1 MMKRDRER
9 KRVKEIASVFLKH
22 GLSNPSGV
30 RAALEELGPTFV
42 KMGQMLST
50 RPDILPEAYIW
61 ELQKLQDDVKPESY
75 ETIKEVI
82 EKDLKSPIGE
92 LFTQFKREPVAS
104 ASLAQVHYA
113 VLPTGEEVIVKVQR
127 PEARSSMMKDL
138 ALLKKVTRLA
148 KFAPK
153 INVVDVDGLVNELM
167 YASQQ
172 ELNFL
177 EEANNIKTFHK
188 YNKDVKFI
196 YCPRVYDDYT
206 TSNIIVMD
214 FIDGIKIGLIDKLE
228 EEDYD
233 LEDMAIKLTNNY
245 LKQIFQDGFFHG
257 DPHPGNILITGTKIA
272 YIDFGIMGT
281 LNKSMKDKLND
292 LLYGVATRNVDLMT
306 TAVLNIGI
314 EKGSVDAKKLYSDI
328 EEIYNKYIEMSL
340 YDINIP
346 QFLDE
351 MIRACRTNN
360 IIIPREL
367 TMLAKGI
374 MTIEGVITKLA
385 PHINIMDIMIPYIK
399 ANMTNERNIK
409 EEIGEQLENIYN
421 LGRYGL
427 KIPIKFLELINSAL
441 AGKLKIRLEH
451 ENVKEGFNMINQM
464 VNRLVFGIIV
474 GSLVIGSSIVLNADV
489 GPKMHDIPIIGFIG
503 YAGAGIM
510 GIWLLISILRSG
522 KM

>member
-1 MMKRDRER
+1 MRR
-9 KRVKEIASVFLKH
+9 KNKEQRRVKEIASVFLKY
-22 GLSNPSGV
+22 GISNPAGV
-30 RAALEELGPTFV
+30 RSALEELGPTFV
-42 KMGQMLST
+42 KMGQILST

-75 ETIKEVI
+75 DTIKEVI
-82 EKDLKSPIGE
+82 EKDLKRPIEE
-92 LFTQFKREPVAS
+92 LFVQIDEIPIAS

-113 VLPTGEEVIVKVQR
+113 ILPTGEEVIVKVQR
-127 PEARSSMMKDL
+127 PGVRESMMRDL
-138 ALLKKVTRLA
+138 ALLKRVTRLA

-153 INVVDVDGLVNELM
+153 ASVVDMQGLVDELT

-177 EEANNIKTFHK
+177 KEANNIKTFHK

-196 YCPRVYDDYT
+196 TCPKVYDDYT

-214 FIDGIKIGLIDKLE
+214 YIDGIKIGLVDRLIE
-228 EEDYD
+228 EEYD

-245 LKQIFQDGFFHG
+245 LKQVFQDGFFHG
-257 DPHPGNILITGTKIA
+257 DPHPGNILISGTKIA

-281 LNKSMKDKLND
+281 LNKSLKEKLNN
-292 LLYGVATRNVDLMT
+292 LLYGVATKNVDLMT
-306 TAVLNIGI
+306 TAVLNIGL
-314 EKGSVDAKKLYSDI
+314 EKGPVDRKKLYSDI
-328 EEIYNKYIEMSL
+328 EEIYNRYIEISL

-346 QFLDE
+346 QFMDE
-351 MIRACRTNN
+351 MIKACRKNN
-360 IIIPREL
+360 LIIPRDL

-374 MTIEGVITKLA
+374 MTIEGVIEKLA
-385 PHINIMDIMIPYIK
+385 PHINIMDIIIPYIK
-399 ANMTNERNIK
+399 THMISERDIK
-409 EEIGEQLENIYN
+409 KEAKEQLENIYN
-421 LGRYGL
+421 LIKCGL
-427 KIPIKFLELINSAL
+427 KIPVKFLELINSAL

-451 ENVKEGFNMINQM
+451 EGLDEAFNIINQM

-474 GSLVIGSSIVLNADV
+474 GSLVIGSSIVLSADV
-489 GPKMHDIPIIGFIG
+489 GPKIGDIPIIGFIG

-510 GIWLLISILRSG
+510 GLWLLISMLRSG

>member
-113 VLPTGEEVIVKVQR
+113 VLSTGEEVIVKVQR

-196 YCPRVYDDYT
+196 Y
-206 TSNIIVMD
+206 
-214 FIDGIKIGLIDKLE
+214 
-228 EEDYD
+228 
-233 LEDMAIKLTNNY
+233 
-245 LKQIFQDGFFHG
+245 
-257 DPHPGNILITGTKIA
+257 
-272 YIDFGIMGT
+272 
-281 LNKSMKDKLND
+281 
-292 LLYGVATRNVDLMT
+292 
-306 TAVLNIGI
+306 
-314 EKGSVDAKKLYSDI
+314 
-328 EEIYNKYIEMSL
+328 
-340 YDINIP
+340 
-346 QFLDE
+346 
-351 MIRACRTNN
+351 
-360 IIIPREL
+360 
-367 TMLAKGI
+367 
-374 MTIEGVITKLA
+374 
-385 PHINIMDIMIPYIK
+385 
-399 ANMTNERNIK
+399 
-409 EEIGEQLENIYN
+409 
-421 LGRYGL
+421 
-427 KIPIKFLELINSAL
+427 
-441 AGKLKIRLEH
+441 
-451 ENVKEGFNMINQM
+451 
-464 VNRLVFGIIV
+464 
-474 GSLVIGSSIVLNADV
+474 
-489 GPKMHDIPIIGFIG
+489 
-503 YAGAGIM
+503 
-510 GIWLLISILRSG
+510 
-522 KM
+522 

>member
-1 MMKRDRER
+1 M
-9 KRVKEIASVFLKH
+9 
-22 GLSNPSGV
+22 
-30 RAALEELGPTFV
+30 
-42 KMGQMLST
+42 
-50 RPDILPEAYIW
+50 
-61 ELQKLQDDVKPESY
+61 
-75 ETIKEVI
+75 
-82 EKDLKSPIGE
+82 
-92 LFTQFKREPVAS
+92 
-104 ASLAQVHYA
+104 
-113 VLPTGEEVIVKVQR
+113 
-127 PEARSSMMKDL
+127 
-138 ALLKKVTRLA
+138 
-148 KFAPK
+148 
-153 INVVDVDGLVNELM
+153 VDVDGLVNELM

-233 LEDMAIKLTNNY
+233 FEDMAIKLTNNY

-489 GPKMHDIPIIGFIG
+489 GPKIDDIPIIGFIG